1 MNAPESDRTFSPKQ
15 ALVPTPALYGE
26 IVGDG
31 MEQLAAVS
39 ISCVEP
45 LGTTEAIVHD
55 VGCGL
60 GAATSAVATSFK
72 SENVAI
78 KGTDINEDV
87 LEAYRQNIAQNK
99 WPAGAFKMDAS
110 ALDFSD
116 ETFTHSIGSALIFV
130 LPNDGV
136 DAMKEMYRTLKPG
149 GVAIVNSWAYTPTL
163 PAIHAACKKT
173 RPADTPLPRQGLEK
187 WEDAEALRDVVI
199 IGGFSPDKVSLHQ
212 KDVHVTIGDLK
223 RFSTMIWSFIAGTS
237 TAGWLESDEEKW
249 DEAVDAVV
257 EALTLTKGFEKL
269 EGGKNKIM
277 FQANVAVAIK

>member
-39 ISCVEP
+39 ISCIEP
-45 LGTTEAIVHD
+45 LGNTEAIVHD

-60 GAATSAVATSFK
+60 GAATSAVTTSFNG
-72 SENVAI
+72 ENVAI
-78 KGTDINEDV
+78 KGSDINDDV
-87 LEAYRQNIAQNK
+87 LEAYRQNIAKNK
-99 WPAGAFKMDAS
+99 WPAEAFKMDAS
-110 ALDFSD
+110 ALDFPD

-130 LPNDGV
+130 LPNDGT
-136 DAMKEMYRTLKPG
+136 DAMKEMYRTLKPD
-149 GVAIVNSWAYTPTL
+149 GVAIVNSWAYTPVL

-173 RPADTPLPRQGLEK
+173 RPAGTPLPRQGLEK
-187 WEDAEALRDVVI
+187 WEDAEVLRDVVI
-199 IGGFSPDKVSLHQ
+199 EGGFWPDKVSLHQ
-212 KDVHVTIGDLK
+212 RDVHVTIGDLK
-223 RFSTMIWSFIAGTS
+223 RFSTMIWSFIAGT
-237 TAGWLESDEEKW
+237 TTTGWLESDEEKW